1 MTRTRNERG
10 MRGAARAEEKREHAH
25 DATIGRKGGERGRV
39 PSAWDSIELG
49 GKAHIWAGLQ
59 GSKCSKPGTGDVPPE
74 KGEHYRPT
82 CANER

>member
-59 GSKCSKPGTGDVPPE
+59 GSKYRNE
-74 KGEHYRPT
+74 KAGNGRRPT
-82 CANER
+82 GEGRALSSDMC